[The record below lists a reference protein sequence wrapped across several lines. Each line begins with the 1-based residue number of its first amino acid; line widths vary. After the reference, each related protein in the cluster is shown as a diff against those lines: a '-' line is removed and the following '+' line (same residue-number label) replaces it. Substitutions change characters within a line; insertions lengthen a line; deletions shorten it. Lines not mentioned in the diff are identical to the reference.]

1 MCSTC
6 KEKNDRRLAR
16 RKERLDGRA
25 LLEQAWKNDDEDAIE
40 EHWRWHRIDSDYD
53 EEWEYAPDTH
63 AVWEMMD
70 SLMELSIQDYEQYIL
85 NWLIDSQWVNLV
97 NLNMTE
103 KSVAQALITRTMNF
117 EQQFSYSYS
126 KIVGLQ
132 AEGPWVLK
140 KDYIILE
147 ENKQN
152 YEIPAGREINEVL
165 WFSNQPITAFGMGGI
180 GGFGGVGLG
189 ANEAGF
195 AQMGYQGSYFMM
207 SGFDYLIRMQEANI
221 LNRILGGSLTYR
233 ITALPDGKKDLQLYN
248 APGNQFNWGNYSQ
261 YVGRAVW
268 YWYYDVTPDSRAD
281 CLKNNPDV
289 IKMPNEV
296 PLEEMTWTD
305 LNVPAQQWVRRW
317 FTAYVK
323 ETLGRVRGKY
333 SGNLKA
339 PDSELI
345 MDYTSLLT
353 EGKDEKTKLIEELT
367 GPEGWLTRLRP
378 EKVMEKE
385 ALLAENLN
393 KQMKFRAMPRQI
405 YVI

>member
-1 MCSTC
+1 MPVIP
-6 KEKNDRRLAR
+6 EP
-16 RKERLDGRA
+16 ERSKIYTRIKH
-25 LLEQAWKNDDEDAIE
+25 LLGAPLRSVEIED
-40 EHWRWHRIDSDYD
+40 
-53 EEWEYAPDTH
+53 
-63 AVWEMMD
+63 EMMD
-70 SLMELSIQDYEQYIL
+70 SLMELSIQDYEQYVL

-103 KSVAQALITRTMNF
+103 KSVANALITRTMDF
-117 EQQFSYSYS
+117 EQQFAYSYS

-132 AEGPWVLK
+132 AQGPWVLK

-147 ENKQN
+147 QNKQN
-152 YEIPAGREINEVL
+152 YEIPAGRDINEVL
-165 WFSNQPITAFGMGGI
+165 WFSNQPFTAFGI
-180 GGFGGVGLG
+180 GGFGGMGGGAGLG
-189 ANEAGF
+189 ASEAGF
-195 AQMGYQGSYFMM
+195 AQMGNQGSYFMM

-248 APGNQFNWGNYSQ
+248 APGSRFSWSNYNS
-261 YVGRAVW
+261 YVGKAVW
-268 YWYYDVTPDSRAD
+268 YWYYETTPDSRAD

-289 IKMPNEV
+289 IKLPSDV
-296 PLEEMTWTD
+296 PLEELTWSD
-305 LNVPAQQWVRRW
+305 LNVPGQQWVRRW

-323 ETLGRVRGKY
+323 ETLARVRGKY
-333 SGNLKA
+333 SGNLKT
-339 PDSELI
+339 PDSELT

-353 EGKDEKTKLIEELT
+353 EAKDEKTKLMEELT
-367 GPEGWLTRLRP
+367 GAEGWLTRLRP
-378 EKVMEKE
+378 EKVMERE